1 MGTSHEIASKLEDY
15 LEAGYFDQ
23 SIRGI
28 YILLNHIQ
36 FLEKQVTS
44 LKGTIARLQAES
56 PEKSPEQ
63 PLLTESL

>member
-1 MGTSHEIASKLEDY
+1 MGTSHEIASKLEDC

-23 SIRGI
+23 SIRNI
-28 YILLNHIQ
+28 YTLLNHIQ

-63 PLLTESL
+63 SPLTESI

>member
-23 SIRGI
+23 SIRDI
-28 YILLNHIQ
+28 YLLLNHIQ

-44 LKGTIARLQAES
+44 LRGTLARLQAES
-56 PEKSPEQ
+56 PEQSQ
-63 PLLTESL
+63 LTESL

>member
-15 LEAGYFDQ
+15 LEEGYFDQ

-56 PEKSPEQ
+56 PEQ
-63 PLLTESL
+63 PPLTESL

>member
-1 MGTSHEIASKLEDY
+1 MGTSHEIASKLEDC

-28 YILLNHIQ
+28 YTLLNHIQ

-44 LKGTIARLQAES
+44 LKGAIARLQAES
-56 PEKSPEQ
+56 PEQSQ
-63 PLLTESL
+63 LTESL

>member
-44 LKGTIARLQAES
+44 LKGTIARLQVES
-56 PEKSPEQ
+56 PEKSSEQ
-63 PLLTESL
+63 SLLNESI

>member
-1 MGTSHEIASKLEDY
+1 MGTSHEIAGKLEDY

-28 YILLNHIQ
+28 YTLLNHIQ

-56 PEKSPEQ
+56 PEQ
-63 PLLTESL
+63 PPRTEYL